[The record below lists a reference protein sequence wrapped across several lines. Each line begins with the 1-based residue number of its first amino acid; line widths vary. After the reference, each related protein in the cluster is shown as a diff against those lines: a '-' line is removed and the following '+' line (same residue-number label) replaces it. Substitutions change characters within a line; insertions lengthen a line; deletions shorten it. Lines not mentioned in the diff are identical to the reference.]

1 MRSPGHQRIDPE
13 LVLAAYCD
21 GAFPMCDPDT
31 GEVAFYTCAPRS
43 IVPLDDRF
51 HVPRSLARVVRGRRF
66 SIRFDTAFAE
76 TIRGCAVDRDPENRN
91 WIGPA
96 ILAVYEELHAMGFA
110 HSVEAWRE
118 GRLVGGLYG
127 VALGGAFFGES
138 MFSRP
143 TEGGRDA
150 SKVCLVHLVEHLRER
165 GFILLDTQYASEHL
179 HRFGTTEIEPE
190 DYLRLLHRALRLDCA
205 FIEPAR

>member
-1 MRSPGHQRIDPE
+1 VRWPPQQRIDPE
-13 LVLAAYCD
+13 VVLAAYCE
-21 GAFPMCDPDT
+21 GAFPMSDPDT
-31 GEVAFYTCAPRS
+31 GEVAFYTCSPRS

-51 HVPRSLARVVRGRRF
+51 HVPRSLARVVRSRRF
-66 SIRFDTAFAE
+66 SIRFNTAFAE
-76 TIRGCAVDRDPENRN
+76 TIRACAVDRDADNRN

-96 ILAVYEELHAMGFA
+96 IVAVYEELHAMGFA
-110 HSVEAWRE
+110 HSLEAWRD

-138 MFSRP
+138 MFCRP
-143 TEGGRDA
+143 AEGGRDA

-165 GFILLDTQYASEHL
+165 GFALLDTQYASAHL
-179 HRFGTTEIEPE
+179 DRFGTVDLTPE
-190 DYLRLLHRALRLDCA
+190 EYLSELYRALLLKRS